1 MICPK
6 CGFEQPESP
15 ECMRCGVIISRYK
28 GPGPNATPATPAQ
41 PFAVPPP
48 LPQSPRSQAS
58 PPPLPTGHETVR
70 LALDPPP
77 AAPPEPPLF
86 APSAP
91 APSPAGGTVYQG
103 PDAGTP
109 AAEAMRQAP
118 SFGSLQSSL
127 RMASRRLGV
136 GEVLS
141 ETFSIYSSNIIPFTI
156 LTAFAFA
163 PVFLLGGYLETAGK
177 ANPAT
182 ALAIAGL
189 IAVATVLICLPLAT
203 AAITYGVFQ
212 QMRGHDTSLASC
224 LGVGLSCLLPV
235 LSVALLQLLILL
247 GSVFVTVA
255 PLLVFARMMGKTSP
269 GCAVLILPMVL
280 LCYIP
285 LVLLM
290 LRFFVAVPAAVE
302 ERPGAV
308 DALKRS
314 AFLTEGERGAI
325 FRILFVLGLL
335 NGVASGAAATVP
347 QAGMVLRPLV
357 SLVMIGISAT
367 ACAVIY
373 YRLRSLKE
381 SIDVD
386 QIASVFA

>member
-15 ECMRCGVIISRYK
+15 ECLRCGVILSRYK
-28 GPGPNATPATPAQ
+28 GAPANATPATPAQ
-41 PFAVPPP
+41 PFAVP
-48 LPQSPRSQAS
+48 LPRAAAPSSSFSSPSS

-77 AAPPEPPLF
+77 AAPREPPLF

-141 ETFSIYSSNIIPFTI
+141 ETFAIYSSNLIPFLI
-156 LTAFAFA
+156 LTAFAYA
-163 PVFLLGGYLETAGK
+163 PVLLLGGFATQAGK
-177 ANPAT
+177 SNGMAPAISVLLVG
-182 ALAIAGL
+182 LASL
-189 IAVATVLICLPLAT
+189 LLSMPLST

-212 QMRGHDTSLASC
+212 QMRGKDASLGSC
-224 LGVGLSCLLPV
+224 LSVGLSCLLPV
-235 LSVALLQLLILL
+235 LSVVGLEILVILGLVMVTLVPTFLVARMPGCSLLVI
-247 GSVFVTVA
+247 
-255 PLLVFARMMGKTSP
+255 PLLLV
-269 GCAVLILPMVL
+269 CVLGFL
-280 LCYIP
+280 L
-285 LVLLM
+285 LVL
-290 LRFFVAVPAAVE
+290 RFYVAVPAAVE
-302 ERPGAV
+302 ERPGAIG
-308 DALKRS
+308 ALGRS
-314 AFLTEGERGAI
+314 SYLTEGERGTI
-325 FRILFVLGLL
+325 FRILFVIGLL
-335 NGVASGAAATVP
+335 NGLVSAAAASVP
-347 QAGMVLRPLV
+347 RAGMVLQPLV
-357 SLVMIGISAT
+357 SLVMIGLSAT

>member
-15 ECMRCGVIISRYK
+15 ECMRCGVIVSRYR
-28 GPGPNATPATPAQ
+28 GPGPNATPAE

-48 LPQSPRSQAS
+48 LPQSPRAASSS
-58 PPPLPTGHETVR
+58 PPPLPPSGHETVR

-77 AAPPEPPLF
+77 LPIA
-86 APSAP
+86 
-91 APSPAGGTVYQG
+91 PAGGTVYQG

-127 RMASRRLGV
+127 RMAARRLAV
-136 GEVLS
+136 GEVLA
-141 ETFSIYSSNIIPFTI
+141 ETFAIYFRNIIPFMI
-156 LTAFAFA
+156 LTALAFA
-163 PVFLLGGYLETAGK
+163 PVFILGGYLAQAGKLSTANAAATAG
-177 ANPAT
+177 
-182 ALAIAGL
+182 LVG
-189 IAVATVLICLPLAT
+189 VATFLISVPIAT

-212 QMRGHDTSLASC
+212 QMRGQDSSLGSC
-224 LGVGLSCLLPV
+224 LGVGLSCLPSV
-235 LSVALLQLLILL
+235 LSVAVLQLLLIL
-247 GSVFVTVA
+247 GAVFVTLIPIAFLAGV
-255 PLLVFARMMGKTSP
+255 MMKTSP
-269 GCAVLILPMVL
+269 GCAMLFVPLIL
-280 LCYIP
+280 LCYLP
-285 LVLLM
+285 ALVLT

-314 AFLTEGERGAI
+314 ALLTEGERGAI
-325 FRILFVLGLL
+325 FRLLFLLGLL
-335 NGVASGAAATVP
+335 DVALTVAAALVP
-347 QAGMVLRPLV
+347 RAAAVLQPLV
-357 SLVMIGISAT
+357 SLVVIGLSAT
-367 ACAVIY
+367 ACAVTY

-386 QIASVFA
+386 QIASVFG